1 MSAPNTAER
10 GVDEGRGTEIAD
22 KLNWLRAGVMGAND
36 GIIST
41 AAMVIGVAG
50 AAVSNAALLAAGVA
64 AVIAGAMSMAVG
76 EFVSVSSQ
84 RDSQRAE
91 LEHERTELAEDPA
104 SELEQLTQLI
114 QAQGIDRS
122 LAHQVALQLTER
134 DPLTA
139 HARLEL
145 GIDPKALTTPWH
157 AALASMLAFV
167 LGGVI
172 PLAAILSS
180 PRASAVAVTAVAV
193 IAALAITGTASAHLG
208 NAPKLRAVFRVVGG
222 GILAMAITYGIGSV
236 IGARV

>member
-1 MSAPNTAER
+1 MSAPTTDER
-10 GVDEGRGTEIAD
+10 SVDETRGTRITE
-22 KLNWLRAGVMGAND
+22 KLNWLRAAVMGAND

-50 AAVSNAALLAAGVA
+50 AAVSNAALLAAGIA

-91 LEHERTELAEDPA
+91 LEHERAELTADPA
-104 SELEQLTQLI
+104 HELEQLTQLI
-114 QAQGIDRS
+114 QVQGLDRT

-145 GIDPKALTTPWH
+145 GIDPNGLTNPWH
-157 AALASMLAFV
+157 AAMASMLAFV
-167 LGGVI
+167 IGGVI
-172 PLAAILSS
+172 PLGAILLS
-180 PRASAVAVTAVAV
+180 PRGSAVPVTAVAV
-193 IAALAITGTASAHLG
+193 IIALAITGTVSAHLG
-208 NAPKLRAVFRVVGG
+208 KASKLRAVFRVVGG
-222 GILAMAITYGIGSV
+222 GILAMAITYSIGSL
-236 IGARV
+236 IGTQI